1 MTQSIRLRRQR
12 HQQHQASIA
21 ELRPLTFATDSS
33 DIDCAVVHVFDDEA
47 GNIALSFVTARGSIV
62 VRLPPG
68 LAADMANGVTK
79 LIWQRHV
86 PRYDG
91 DPVG

>member
-1 MTQSIRLRRQR
+1 MDHVRLRRQLHR
-12 HQQHQASIA
+12 QRQHLA
-21 ELRPLTFATDSS
+21 ELQPLQFQSDRA
-33 DIDCAVVHVFDDEA
+33 DIDVSVVHVFDTDS
-47 GNIALSFVTARGSIV
+47 GDIVLSFVTATGSITV
-62 VRLPPG
+62 TLPPG
-68 LAADMANGVTK
+68 LAAEMAAGVTK